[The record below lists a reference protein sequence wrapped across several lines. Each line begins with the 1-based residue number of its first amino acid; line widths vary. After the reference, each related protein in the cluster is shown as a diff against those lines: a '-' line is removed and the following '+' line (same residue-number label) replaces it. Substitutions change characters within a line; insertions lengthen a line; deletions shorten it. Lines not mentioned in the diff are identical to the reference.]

1 LQGVPFTFTRAKEW
15 KNNPLLSYS
24 SSRYRI
30 PPFLLEGRHDA
41 KPLNHKH
48 SASNGYQATVY
59 DKTRFVTFVETSG
72 NGFDYFLALQS
83 PEAYETL
90 VLDALLGDPTL
101 FMRSDQVEEA
111 WDVVTTIQEAW
122 ENDKSLSLDKYEAG
136 SWVLKHPTNY

>member
-1 LQGVPFTFTRAKEW
+1 MM
-15 KNNPLLSYS
+15 
-24 SSRYRI
+24 I
-30 PPFLLEGRHDA
+30 
-41 KPLNHKH
+41 KPNHKH

-59 DKTRFVTFVETSG
+59 DKKTRFVTFVETSG
-72 NGFDYFLALQS
+72 NGFDYFLSTQS

-122 ENDKSLSLDKYEAG
+122 EK
-136 SWVLKHPTNY
+136 